1 MKSTLSVLL
10 LVSTLM
16 LAGCFV
22 KVGTPPSRRPC
33 PPAPEHSE
41 QADSDLGARLGAARS
56 ISSFSKRDNALSVIA
71 IDAAQRC
78 NVYYAVKALSQMS
91 SFTRRDSTAEKC
103 ADLFLEQHMIDEAKA
118 VAGQV
123 SSFSTK
129 DRILSKI
136 AQTPAARPS
145 EEAL

>member
-1 MKSTLSVLL
+1 MKSSLSALL
-10 LVSTLM
+10 LVSMLM

-22 KVGTPPSRRPC
+22 RVGTPPSPRPC
-33 PPAPEHSE
+33 PPPPEGSA
-41 QADSDLGARLGAARS
+41 QADSDLSARLGAARS
-56 ISSFSKRDNALSVIA
+56 ISSFSKKDSALSVIA
-71 IDAAQRC
+71 VDAAQRC
-78 NVYYAVKALSQMS
+78 NVYYAVKALSMMS

-103 ADLFLEQHMIDEAKA
+103 ADIFLEHGMIEEAKS

-136 AQTPAARPS
+136 AQTPAVRPS